1 MSSHWGSALTNRL
14 TYVCLVTVSDL
25 GTRHWLVFVWSVN
38 TGFPVAKVVTVTVAL
53 DGGGGEMSLL
63 DTDLKSACPALSF
76 HNRSGK

>member
-14 TYVCLVTVSDL
+14 TYVCLVTVSNL

-38 TGFPVAKVVTVTVAL
+38 TGFPAAEVVTVTVAL
-53 DGGGGEMSLL
+53 VGGGMSQL
-63 DTDLKSACPALSF
+63 DTNLKSACPALSF